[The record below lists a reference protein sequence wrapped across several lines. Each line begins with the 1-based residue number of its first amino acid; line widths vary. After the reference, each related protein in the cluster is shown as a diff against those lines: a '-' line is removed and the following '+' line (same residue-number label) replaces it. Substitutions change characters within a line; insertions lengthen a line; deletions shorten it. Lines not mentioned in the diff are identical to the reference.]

1 MLLAEA
7 ENAYPR
13 DFKRTPQ
20 LSAAQ
25 AVLLTASALL
35 NANMPLKAV
44 SVRKETLLQ
53 GRTP

>member
-1 MLLAEA
+1 MLLAKT
-7 ENAYPR
+7 ENANLR
-13 DFKRTPQ
+13 DFKSTGCIID
-20 LSAAQ
+20 SFS
-25 AVLLTASALL
+25 TYDNL